1 MTECSRCSNYRSRF
15 FFYSYEVSF
24 VKYTIN
30 YHMNNTILS
39 GIFLMLDTLN
49 EQVLV
54 DNLQFYSDKCFN
66 SGHNSLRD
74 VVF

>member
-1 MTECSRCSNYRSRF
+1 M
-15 FFYSYEVSF
+15 SF

-30 YHMNNTILS
+30 YHMYNTILS
-39 GIFLMLDTLN
+39 DTFLMLDTLN

-54 DNLQFYSDKCFN
+54 GDLQFYFDTCFN